1 MNNEQL
7 KKLQYQTQ
15 LLHEIVE
22 KSEINVV
29 TCGNCGSALLHRI
42 SVEEIEC
49 PDCGF
54 KSEPCDFPD
63 LFFETFYPEKKM
75 TKKTF
80 KEKCHF
86 QHFSGGVNRRNAIY
100 FDYKEGYGWK
110 YKVKAHSSLINSKDL
125 FNQFY
130 EWIVND
136 ELKPDYS
143 EIRVAETDGERFKI
157 AISG

>member
-1 MNNEQL
+1 MDYKKIDWKQLREQ
-7 KKLQYQTQ
+7 KKHLLEIIEYGGLIKERKDALQGILNLIDAIQDHAVDK
-15 LLHEIVE
+15 L
-22 KSEINVV
+22 
-29 TCGNCGSALLHRI
+29 
-42 SVEEIEC
+42 
-49 PDCGF
+49 GF
-54 KSEPCDFPD
+54 PEATIFNLENDEPKIFMS
-63 LFFETFYPEKKM
+63 KKQ
-75 TKKTF
+75 F